1 MGFSGLTK
9 KKRKPLSHP
18 EPDAVQSLDPG
29 PPQSTHVKRPL
40 RSFAIVMVGVF
51 LLSHCTS
58 RTGPAAA
65 PRIDAH
71 AANQLDIAGNA
82 CGPTALLNSF
92 RFGSPAC
99 QQVADAIPGDTD
111 RAKLRHIIIHNGGTW
126 SSHIPQRYRWSRR
139 GINAADLTDIANELG
154 ATKSLPPV
162 RLFIPQ
168 NSSSPKSLLR
178 ATYNQLAGS
187 LRQGFPPVAGLRRY
201 NGTKLVNSHFVTI
214 LQVPDALDKHAQE
227 FSLLYID
234 PVGGKKSHG
243 NIRLMKIQQQLLLV
257 ADLPDSPLGKNHSGS
272 GSYVTMDSL
281 IALP

>member
-1 MGFSGLTK
+1 MK

-18 EPDAVQSLDPG
+18 ERDAVLCLDRG
-29 PPQSTHVKRPL
+29 LTFSNAVKRRL
-40 RSFAIVMVGVF
+40 RSFAMLTAGVF
-51 LLSHCTS
+51 LLAHCTS
-58 RTGPAAA
+58 PTGPAAA
-65 PRIDAH
+65 PHLDAH

-99 QQVADAIPGDTD
+99 QQVADAIPGETD
-111 RAKLRHIIIHNGGTW
+111 RAKLRHVIIDNGGSW
-126 SSHIPQRYRWSRR
+126 SRHIPQRHRWSRR

-154 ATKSLPPV
+154 AAKSLPQV

-168 NSSSPKSLLR
+168 NSSRPQSLLR

-201 NGTKLVNSHFVTI
+201 VGTKLVNSHFVTI

-234 PVGGKKSHG
+234 PLGGKKSHG
-243 NIRLMKIQQQLLLV
+243 IIRLTPIQQKLLLV
-257 ADLPDSPLGKNHSGS
+257 ADLPDSPLCKNHSGS